1 MRAARSWSH
10 QRMSKVQNS
19 GEVRSV
25 AECNVRLMRGFV
37 REGSCGVEADPM
49 RTHCGHTEKEEVY
62 MVMSVIENVV

>member
-25 AECNVRLMRGFV
+25 AECNVRLRGFV